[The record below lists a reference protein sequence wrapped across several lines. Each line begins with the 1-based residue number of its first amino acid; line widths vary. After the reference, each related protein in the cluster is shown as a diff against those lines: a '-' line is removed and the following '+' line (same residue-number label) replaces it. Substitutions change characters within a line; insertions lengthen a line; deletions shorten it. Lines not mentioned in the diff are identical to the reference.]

1 MSKPFNIHD
10 WQAKQRQ
17 QRLEEIRAQDVPGT
31 AAWGG
36 RAGLKVGGS
45 YADNDWKGL
54 DAEVAKY
61 IGLTFASWM
70 SPSHPEFSKEYA
82 KAPYFDKLVMG
93 IMKIVD
99 NYEGEELDE
108 ANMTGTGASFN
119 AGNSMA
125 YGSGNIFKKK
135 QKYVE
140 QEEEEIEKDAQ
151 KLADHPLL
159 DRINTRD
166 EWEDV
171 MQTLIDH
178 GKDDITQVNT
188 STIKTFLMNAL
199 SNINKPKA

>member
-1 MSKPFNIHD
+1 
-10 WQAKQRQ
+10 
-17 QRLEEIRAQDVPGT
+17 
-31 AAWGG
+31 
-36 RAGLKVGGS
+36 
-45 YADNDWKGL
+45 
-54 DAEVAKY
+54 
-61 IGLTFASWM
+61 
-70 SPSHPEFSKEYA
+70 
-82 KAPYFDKLVMG
+82 
-93 IMKIVD
+93 
-99 NYEGEELDE
+99 
-108 ANMTGTGASFN
+108 ASFN

-151 KLADHPLL
+151 RLADHPLL

>member
-1 MSKPFNIHD
+1 MAKKFSIHD
-10 WQAKQRQ
+10 WQDKQR
-17 QRLEEIRAQDVPGT
+17 LAEINPSNVPGT

-119 AGNSMA
+119 AG
-125 YGSGNIFKKK
+125 SGEGYMSPNAFGDDKEKK
-135 QKYVE
+135 
-140 QEEEEIEKDAQ
+140 
-151 KLADHPLL
+151 
-159 DRINTRD
+159 
-166 EWEDV
+166 
-171 MQTLIDH
+171 M
-178 GKDDITQVNT
+178 
-188 STIKTFLMNAL
+188 KTYK
-199 SNINKPKA
+199 SIGYKKV